1 MLDYQLFKQMFCF
14 ACLLLA
20 NFAPCSCAT
29 LLVFLHQVTAAKCR
43 LARDQTP
50 TDPAVDGMKFI
61 QTGVRNVFS
70 LVKKFSSSSNVSD
83 LSHSEQEKSPLP
95 GAKAPDKFTFDSM
108 GLDYR
113 PKHQNRTPDHTQSF
127 TDRGAAPTCG
137 VVQRGE
143 SMRDTTSSNNCGTH
157 KEIAADGDG
166 DGKPGRV
173 VLRRRKPVVNHNVPD
188 DELAA
193 ILNRRSH
200 YLENYEAEI
209 ASSSDGC
216 SSAEKSVNNFELQLA
231 QRKCRAPQPDDDDL
245 ELRVCHVKE
254 PENGDKLGN
263 GHALAKDASRMTKMS
278 SAEHVH
284 ESSVMSPKHCTTKPG
299 PSIHCVAKKPIQTSA
314 KDISNGQVKP
324 VYRSHS
330 EDGVNCSAEKNVA
343 PPVRQLH
350 SQEKSFDSHMNTA
363 LKKSTA
369 QPVDPSV
376 SSVLKTESRLSENKS
391 KLSTEAMI
399 TPQHLAGQSSSKES
413 NGPLNMKQKLSTNP
427 PTTSTR
433 EKPLHLVQQSIPSV
447 HKKKPEVS
455 NDRFSPSND
464 TPHEPNASTTT
475 ITRSFR
481 LRKTCSMECDIPSSN
496 QKPRRRQL
504 KRSKTI
510 ASSTIDPE
518 LAEALSRRRE
528 KSGEKQEEDGKA
540 AGDNRSVTG
549 VLSRVSVYDQ
559 YMGNSTVT
567 RVTFLSSCDT
577 EFNILFTILLLSN
590 PSCVCC

>member
-1 MLDYQLFKQMFCF
+1 MHALCARVAGGQGCSVRLPF
-14 ACLLLA
+14 AK
-20 NFAPCSCAT
+20 CAI
-29 LLVFLHQVTAAKCR
+29 LLVFLLQVTAAKSR
-43 LARDQTP
+43 LARDLTP

-113 PKHQNRTPDHTQSF
+113 PKHQKRTPDRTQSF
-127 TDRGAAPTCG
+127 VDRGAAPTCG

-143 SMRDTTSSNNCGTH
+143 SMRITTSSNNCAH
-157 KEIAADGDG
+157 KEKEIVADG

-200 YLENYEAEI
+200 YLDNYEAEL

-216 SSAEKSVNNFELQLA
+216 SSAEKSVNNFEMQLA
-231 QRKCRAPQPDDDDL
+231 QRKCRGTQPDDDDL
-245 ELRVCHVKE
+245 ALRVCLNT
-254 PENGDKLGN
+254 ENGDNLGN
-263 GHALAKDASRMTKMS
+263 GQPLAKDASRMTKMS
-278 SAEHVH
+278 STEHVH
-284 ESSVMSPKHCTTKPG
+284 ESSVMSSKHCA
-299 PSIHCVAKKPIQTSA
+299 AKKPIQTSA
-314 KDISNGQVKP
+314 KDVSNGQVKP
-324 VYRSHS
+324 VYRNRS
-330 EDGVNCSAEKNVA
+330 EDGVNGSAEKNAA
-343 PPVRQLH
+343 PSVRQVPP
-350 SQEKSFDSHMNTA
+350 QEKSFDSHVNKA

-376 SSVLKTESRLSENKS
+376 PSVLKTESQLSENKS
-391 KLSTEAMI
+391 KATIS
-399 TPQHLAGQSSSKES
+399 PQQLGGQRSSKES
-413 NGPLNMKQKLSTNP
+413 NVPSSMKQKHPTNP
-427 PTTSTR
+427 PIR
-433 EKPLHLVQQSIPSV
+433 EKPLNFPPHNVQQNIPSIP
-447 HKKKPEVS
+447 KKEPDIP
-455 NDRFSPSND
+455 NDRSKLSTV
-464 TPHEPNASTTT
+464 TPHEPTTSSTTT
-475 ITRSFR
+475 VTRSFR
-481 LRKTCSMECDIPSSN
+481 LRKTASMECDIPSSN

-518 LAEALSRRRE
+518 LAEALCRRRE
-528 KSGEKQEEDGKA
+528 KSGEKQEEENGKA

-549 VLSRVSVYDQ
+549 VLCNV
-559 YMGNSTVT
+559 
-567 RVTFLSSCDT
+567 
-577 EFNILFTILLLSN
+577 
-590 PSCVCC
+590 

>member
-1 MLDYQLFKQMFCF
+1 MLDYILVFCF
-14 ACLLLA
+14 ALC
-20 NFAPCSCAT
+20 NCAT

-95 GAKAPDKFTFDSM
+95 GAKAPDRFTFDSM

-113 PKHQNRTPDHTQSF
+113 PKHQKRTPDRTQSF
-127 TDRGAAPTCG
+127 TDRSVAPTCG

-143 SMRDTTSSNNCGTH
+143 SMRITTSSNNCGAH
-157 KEIAADGDG
+157 KEIVADGEA
-166 DGKPGRV
+166 KPGRV

-216 SSAEKSVNNFELQLA
+216 SSAEKSVNNFEMQLA
-231 QRKCRAPQPDDDDL
+231 QRKCRGMQPDDDD
-245 ELRVCHVKE
+245 ELGVRVCLKT
-254 PENGDKLGN
+254 ENGDNLGN
-263 GHALAKDASRMTKMS
+263 GHALAKDASRMTKTL
-278 SAEHVH
+278 SAEHVP

-299 PSIHCVAKKPIQTSA
+299 SSIHCVAKKPIQTSA
-314 KDISNGQVKP
+314 KDVSNGQMKP

-330 EDGVNCSAEKNVA
+330 EDGVNCSAEKNAV
-343 PPVRQLH
+343 PSVRQIH
-350 SQEKSFDSHMNTA
+350 PQEKSLDSHMNNA
-363 LKKSTA
+363 LKKATTA
-369 QPVDPSV
+369 MVDPSIP
-376 SSVLKTESRLSENKS
+376 SVRETGSRVSENKS
-391 KLSTEAMI
+391 KSSTEARI
-399 TPQHLAGQSSSKES
+399 TPEQLTGRMSSKES
-413 NGPLNMKQKLSTNP
+413 NAPSSMKQKHPTNP
-427 PTTSTR
+427 PIR
-433 EKPLHLVQQSIPSV
+433 EKPLNFPPHIVQQSISSVPKHEPVVSSDRRNPSTV
-447 HKKKPEVS
+447 
-455 NDRFSPSND
+455 
-464 TPHEPNASTTT
+464 TPHEPTV
-475 ITRSFR
+475 TRSFR
-481 LRKTCSMECDIPSSN
+481 LRKTSSMECDVPVSN

-528 KSGEKQEEDGKA
+528 KSGEKQEEENGKA
-540 AGDNRSVTG
+540 AGDNR
-549 VLSRVSVYDQ
+549 
-559 YMGNSTVT
+559 
-567 RVTFLSSCDT
+567 
-577 EFNILFTILLLSN
+577 
-590 PSCVCC
+590 

>member
-1 MLDYQLFKQMFCF
+1 MQACVRACVHSGWWAGELVGRHAVLDYILLLVFCF
-14 ACLLLA
+14 AQC
-20 NFAPCSCAT
+20 NCAI
-29 LLVFLHQVTAAKCR
+29 LLVFLPQVTAAKCR

-50 TDPAVDGMKFI
+50 ADPAVDGMKFI

-113 PKHQNRTPDHTQSF
+113 PKHQKRTPDRTQSF
-127 TDRGAAPTCG
+127 ADRAAAPTCG

-143 SMRDTTSSNNCGTH
+143 SMRTTSSNCQHGTH
-157 KEIAADGDG
+157 KEIATDGE
-166 DGKPGRV
+166 GKPGRV

-216 SSAEKSVNNFELQLA
+216 SSAEKSVNNFEMQLA
-231 QRKCRAPQPDDDDL
+231 QRKCRATQPVDDDGL
-245 ELRVCHVKE
+245 APRVCHVRE
-254 PENGDKLGN
+254 TENGIGDNLGN
-263 GHALAKDASRMTKMS
+263 GEPLTKDASRLTKTS
-278 SAEHVH
+278 SVEHVH

-314 KDISNGQVKP
+314 NSKDVSNGLVKP
-324 VYRSHS
+324 VYKSHS
-330 EDGVNCSAEKNVA
+330 EDGVNCSAEKNVVSS
-343 PPVRQLH
+343 VRQIH
-350 SQEKSFDSHMNTA
+350 PQEKSFDSHVNKA
-363 LKKSTA
+363 LTKSTT
-369 QPVDPSV
+369 QLVDPSIP
-376 SSVLKTESRLSENKS
+376 SVKKTESQLIENKS
-391 KLSTEAMI
+391 KATI
-399 TPQHLAGQSSSKES
+399 TPQQLAGQRSSKES
-413 NGPLNMKQKLSTNP
+413 NVPSSMKQKLPTNQP
-427 PTTSTR
+427 TR
-433 EKPLHLVQQSIPSV
+433 EKPLNSPSRPVEQILPSV
-447 HKKKPEVS
+447 PKKESVVSKPSTV
-455 NDRFSPSND
+455 
-464 TPHEPNASTTT
+464 TPHESTASSQSTTT
-475 ITRSFR
+475 VTRSFR
-481 LRKTCSMECDIPSSN
+481 LRKTSSMECDIPSSN

-528 KSGEKQEEDGKA
+528 KSGEKREEENGKA
-540 AGDNRSVTG
+540 AGDNR
-549 VLSRVSVYDQ
+549 
-559 YMGNSTVT
+559 
-567 RVTFLSSCDT
+567 
-577 EFNILFTILLLSN
+577 
-590 PSCVCC
+590 